1 MGTSEILVAQLS
13 KGKTYE
19 MKLSYS
25 HSLIEVSDF
34 FQCPHHSLEVVVI
47 PVSEY
52 LSMTAGNSGTHLEM
66 TESDQLLSEI
76 FKNITD
82 SDGMMGYV
90 YLNDLQ
96 RFKYT
101 TTSNLADSQEAT
113 NSIVTAKRFV
123 VTQKMQFLAEVY
135 YDPYQLYDLELS
147 LFSVKFEQLGNKH
160 LDMTLYKGAKR
171 LFVELDPGAYELK
184 ISRKVGTWQDF
195 ENEVP
200 SAAKLAVEF

>member
-1 MGTSEILVAQLS
+1 
-13 KGKTYE
+13 
-19 MKLSYS
+19 
-25 HSLIEVSDF
+25 
-34 FQCPHHSLEVVVI
+34 VVVI
-47 PVSEY
+47 PVTEY

-66 TESDQLLSEI
+66 TESDQLLSEV

-82 SDGMMGYV
+82 CDSMMGYV

-101 TTSNLADSQEAT
+101 TTTTTSAPADSQEAT
-113 NSIVTAKRFV
+113 NLIVTAKGFV
-123 VTQKMQFLAEVY
+123 VAQKMQFLAEVFF
-135 YDPYQLYDLELS
+135 DPYQLYDLELS

-184 ISRKVGTWQDF
+184 ISRKVGAWQDF
-195 ENEVP
+195 ENEAP

>member
-1 MGTSEILVAQLS
+1 
-13 KGKTYE
+13 
-19 MKLSYS
+19 
-25 HSLIEVSDF
+25 
-34 FQCPHHSLEVVVI
+34 VVVI
-47 PVSEY
+47 PVTEY

-66 TESDQLLSEI
+66 TESDQLLSEV

-82 SDGMMGYV
+82 SDSMMGYV

-101 TTSNLADSQEAT
+101 TTSTSAPADSQEAT

-123 VTQKMQFLAEVY
+123 VAQKMQFLAEVFF
-135 YDPYQLYDLELS
+135 DPYQLYDLELS

-160 LDMTLYKGAKR
+160 FDMTLYKGAKR

-184 ISRKVGTWQDF
+184 ISRKVGAWQDF